1 MKMGLN
7 AARPSGKD
15 PGCVLRDSLDLCHTE
30 GMFCSSYEGAISSS
44 RRQVKKVPPSVRN
57 GRWGL
62 EIPHKLGG
70 LVLNPGDAMAWIE
83 HD

>member
-1 MKMGLN
+1 MLQDPMGRTQAVSL
-7 AARPSGKD
+7 GTVWT
-15 PGCVLRDSLDLCHTE
+15 CVTQ

-44 RRQVKKVPPSVRN
+44 RRQVKKVPPS
-57 GRWGL
+57 GRRGL

-70 LVLNPGDAMAWIE
+70 LVLNPGDAMTWVE